1 MLNIINIYTQNQ
13 FLLRALVACIII
25 SLSCPIL
32 GFFMIVRRMSLMGD
46 AISHAILPGVAI
58 GYLIAGMST
67 IAMTI
72 GGIIAGLIVTISAR
86 LIVTDRITIDT
97 ALACFYFMAI
107 SLGVIIIS
115 HSGTNLD
122 LMHILFGSILAIDNA
137 SMILLATI
145 ASFSLIVLSIIIR
158 ALVLDTFDEN
168 ILKMMKIKTMPVQS
182 IFLLLLV
189 LNLVIQF
196 QIIGTVLVIGLMII
210 PASAAMLITRNL
222 NYIFIF
228 SILISV
234 ICSCLGITA
243 SYFINITTG
252 PCIVLLCGLFYCL
265 ILVILK
271 IKSAFNYH
279 HYKSHS
285 YNSNI

>member
-1 MLNIINIYTQNQ
+1 MMNIINIYSQNP
-13 FLLRALVACIII
+13 FLLRALVACITI

-72 GGIIAGLIVTISAR
+72 GGIIAGLIVTISAK
-86 LIVTDRITIDT
+86 LIVTDRITIDN

-107 SLGVIIIS
+107 ALGVLIIS

-122 LMHILFGSILAIDNA
+122 LIHILFGSILAIDNA
-137 SMILLATI
+137 SMLLLATVV
-145 ASFSLIVLSIIIR
+145 SFSLIILSIIIR

-168 ILKMMKIKTMPVQS
+168 ILKMMRIKSIPVQS

-196 QIIGTVLVIGLMII
+196 QVIGTVLVIGLMII
-210 PASAAMLITRNL
+210 PASTAMLITRNL
-222 NYIFIF
+222 NYIIF
-228 SILISV
+228 YSILISIV
-234 ICSCLGITA
+234 SSWLGITI
-243 SYFINITTG
+243 SYFINVTTG
-252 PCIVLLCGLFYCL
+252 PCIVLLCGLFYCFTL
-265 ILVILK
+265 IILK
-271 IKSAFNYH
+271 IKAAFNYH

-285 YNSNI
+285 YSKV

>member
-1 MLNIINIYTQNQ
+1 MMNIINIYSQNP
-13 FLLRALVACIII
+13 FLLRALVACITI

-72 GGIIAGLIVTISAR
+72 GGIIAGLIVTISAK
-86 LIVTDRITIDT
+86 LIVTDRITIDN

-107 SLGVIIIS
+107 ALGVLIIS

-122 LMHILFGSILAIDNA
+122 LIHILFGSILAIDNA
-137 SMILLATI
+137 SMLLLATVV
-145 ASFSLIVLSIIIR
+145 SFSLIILSIIIR

-168 ILKMMKIKTMPVQS
+168 ILKMMRIKSIPVQS

-196 QIIGTVLVIGLMII
+196 QVIGTVLVIGLMII
-210 PASAAMLITRNL
+210 PASTAMLITRNL
-222 NYIFIF
+222 NYIIF
-228 SILISV
+228 YSILISIV
-234 ICSCLGITA
+234 SSWLGITI
-243 SYFINITTG
+243 SYFINVTTG
-252 PCIVLLCGLFYCL
+252 PCIVLLCGLFYCFTL
-265 ILVILK
+265 IILK
-271 IKSAFNYH
+271 IKAAFNYH

-285 YNSNI
+285 YSSNS

>member
-1 MLNIINIYTQNQ
+1 MNIINIYSQNP
-13 FLLRALVACIII
+13 FLLRALVACITI

-72 GGIIAGLIVTISAR
+72 GGIIAGLIVTISAK
-86 LIVTDRITIDT
+86 LIVTDRITIDN

-107 SLGVIIIS
+107 ALGVLIIS

-122 LMHILFGSILAIDNA
+122 LIHILFGSILAIDNA
-137 SMILLATI
+137 SMLLLATVV
-145 ASFSLIVLSIIIR
+145 SFSLIILSIIIR

-168 ILKMMKIKTMPVQS
+168 ILKMMRIKSIPVQS

-196 QIIGTVLVIGLMII
+196 QVIGTVLVIGLMII
-210 PASAAMLITRNL
+210 PASTAMLITRNL
-222 NYIFIF
+222 NYIIF
-228 SILISV
+228 YSILISIV
-234 ICSCLGITA
+234 SSWLGITI
-243 SYFINITTG
+243 SYFINVTTG
-252 PCIVLLCGLFYCL
+252 PCIVLLCGLFYCFTL
-265 ILVILK
+265 IILK
-271 IKSAFNYH
+271 IKAAFNYH

-285 YNSNI
+285 YSRKV

>member
-1 MLNIINIYTQNQ
+1 MLMINIINIYHQNP
-13 FLLRALVACIII
+13 FLLRALIACIII

-72 GGIIAGLIVTISAR
+72 GGMIAGLIVTMSAK
-86 LIVTDRITIDT
+86 LIVNDRITIDN

-107 SLGVIIIS
+107 ALGVLIIS

-122 LMHILFGSILAIDNA
+122 LMHILFGSILAIDNT
-137 SMILLATI
+137 SMLLLAI
-145 ASFSLIVLSIIIR
+145 IVSLSLIVLSIIIR
-158 ALVLDTFDEN
+158 ALVLDTFDDN
-168 ILKMMKIKTMPVQS
+168 ILKIMQIKAIKIQS

-196 QIIGTVLVIGLMII
+196 QVIGTVLVIGLMII
-210 PASAAMLITRNL
+210 PPSTAMLITRNL
-222 NYIFIF
+222 NVILLS
-228 SILISV
+228 SILIS
-234 ICSCLGITA
+234 IISSCVGITI
-243 SYFINITTG
+243 SYFMNIATG
-252 PCIVLLCGLFYCL
+252 PCIVLICGLLYCITL
-265 ILVILK
+265 IVFN
-271 IKSAFNYH
+271 IKNKFTFH
-279 HYKSHS
+279 HYQSHLK
-285 YNSNI
+285 